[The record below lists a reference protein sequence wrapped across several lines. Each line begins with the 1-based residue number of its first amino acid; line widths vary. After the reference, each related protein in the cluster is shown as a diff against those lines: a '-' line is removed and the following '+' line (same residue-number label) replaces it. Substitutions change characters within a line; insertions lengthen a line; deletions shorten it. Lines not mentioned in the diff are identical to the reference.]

1 MISAIAFF
9 IWDVQPRPNVCI
21 LKQAA
26 WVLEG
31 TVFSEMKNNFYEMF
45 QNEKVIRSC
54 VLMLSETK
62 SNSLLRNKTFLA
74 KKIGFAIILHN

>member
-31 TVFSEMKNNFYEMF
+31 TELSEMKNNFYEMF
-45 QNEKVIRSC
+45 QNE
-54 VLMLSETK
+54 E
-62 SNSLLRNKTFLA
+62 SN
-74 KKIGFAIILHN
+74 

>member
-1 MISAIAFF
+1 MISVIAFF

-45 QNEKVIRSC
+45 QNEESD
-54 VLMLSETK
+54 
-62 SNSLLRNKTFLA
+62 
-74 KKIGFAIILHN
+74 